1 MDNKVIEQWLKINP
15 KLKEMSEYTLFTT
28 PDEVNGFIHGECVE
42 VDDQK
47 ISIKFIN
54 KILNNYQYYD
64 FICRYFN
71 DEIHS
76 FNVSSIITGELGP
89 VVSYKKVDIIKAIE
103 KLVDSKKYVLN
114 AEQTR
119 KVEELKQMIS
129 FEKFMQRCNGASRN
143 VTIDDNTYLIKLND
157 ILWFLTVKEE
167 EFEKICSNDIKFVS
181 GLYKEY
187 LAYATCDFIE
197 KQNIFDQYIIPEN
210 IIKRYEELK
219 SCEKIDIQSVNK
231 YLKTSDTRFEQV
243 ELGNKFLRTIIENVP
258 RTNQLEQ
265 AIYIYI
271 KLCKF
276 LEYDEQYKSTRN
288 PGYIEELT
296 KENNKVVSNEFNLIY
311 SKILNKLNINFR
323 NDYFNSNQARHD
335 QGQLDFRCGKFLA
348 SVDFDKDTLISDMI
362 NSKQNEIISGITC
375 KNKNKETLK
384 EFERAVSN
392 VYNYIVNMEEQEK
405 RKNYIDS
412 NASVYYVNQKNV
424 KPASISEKL
433 TNLMNKVRQSGVSG
447 KDALLQ
453 LTQLKSMFFTP
464 AELSSNIS
472 IYLVRDNNINSE
484 KKGYMSAIITLNSY
498 DMNKYPDYSAYYVFE
513 ENLKYYPAS
522 KEQVIALLDTT
533 ELVQDINLHTQGFK
547 K

>member
-28 PDEVNGFIHGECVE
+28 PDEVNEFIHGDVIEIGE
-42 VDDQK
+42 EK

-71 DEIHS
+71 GEIPR
-76 FNVSSIITGELGP
+76 FNVSSIITGEVGP
-89 VVSYKKVDIIKAIE
+89 VVSYKKVNIIQAIE

-114 AEQTR
+114 NEQAK

-157 ILWFLTVKEE
+157 ILWFLTVKDE
-167 EFEKICSNDIKFVS
+167 EFEKICSNNIKFIS

-187 LAYATCDFIE
+187 LAYAACDFVE
-197 KQNIFDQYIIPEN
+197 KQNIFNEYLIPEN
-210 IIKRYEELK
+210 VIKRYEELK
-219 SCEKIDIQSVNK
+219 SSEKIDIQSVNK
-231 YLKTSDTRFEQV
+231 YLKTSDTRFEQI
-243 ELGNKFLRTIIENVP
+243 ELGNKFYRTIVENVP

-265 AIYIYI
+265 AIYVYI

-276 LEYDEQYKSTRN
+276 LEYDEQYKSVRN
-288 PGYIEELT
+288 SDYIENLT
-296 KENNKVVSNEFNLIY
+296 VENNKVISSEFNLIY

-323 NDYFNSNQARHD
+323 NDYFNSNQTRYD
-335 QGQLDFRCGKFLA
+335 QGQLDFRCGKFLVSA
-348 SVDFDKDTLISDMI
+348 DFNKEILINDMA
-362 NSKQNEIISGITC
+362 NSKQNEAISGVTC
-375 KNKNKETLK
+375 KNKNNQTQK
-384 EFERAVSN
+384 EFEKAFSN
-392 VYNYIVNMEEQEK
+392 VYNYIINLEEQEK
-405 RKNYIDS
+405 RKSYIDS
-412 NASVYYVNQKNV
+412 NATVIYANQKNV

-433 TNLMNKVRQSGVSG
+433 ANLINKVKQSSVYG
-447 KDALLQ
+447 KDVLLE
-453 LTQLKSMFFTP
+453 LNKMKNIYFSST
-464 AELSSNIS
+464 ELSNNIN
-472 IYLVRDNNINSE
+472 IYLVKDNSINSE

-498 DMNKYPDYSAYYVFE
+498 DINKYPDYSAYYIFE
-513 ENLKYYPAS
+513 ENLRYYPVS
-522 KEQVIALLDTT
+522 KEQVLALLDTS
-533 ELVQDINLHTQGFK
+533 ELVQDINSQTTEFK